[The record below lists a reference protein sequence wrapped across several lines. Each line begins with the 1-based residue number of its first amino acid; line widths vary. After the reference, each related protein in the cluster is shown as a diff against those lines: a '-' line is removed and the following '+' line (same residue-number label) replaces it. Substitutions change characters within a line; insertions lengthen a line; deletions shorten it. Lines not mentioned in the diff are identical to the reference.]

1 MNSQEQLMEIAGL
14 EAYLKEEND
23 RWARGVLETCV
34 GKQIELLEIAREASR
49 MGQVQSDNWICI

>member
-1 MNSQEQLMEIAGL
+1 MEIEGL
-14 EAYLKEEND
+14 EAFLKEENA
-23 RWARGVLETCV
+23 RWARGVLESV